1 MVKNEHTERL
11 NQVLDLSWNIFKSQ
25 FISGRHE
32 INKEAPFQ
40 HHFADIIN
48 KVGNLF
54 CLTREDAFYTDLETK
69 FPNLKHENKNKYIDI
84 TCEFYKKSKCA
95 IELKFKK
102 ESQGA
107 QDHGRIDIFQ
117 DLEAVELACKDVFDI
132 GKLFVITDSKPYI
145 NQSVRG
151 VGTIFPTH
159 NGYKTIPNVPYIST
173 SKGREDITITFRN
186 EYEFVWEE
194 IQGFHF
200 LSITVLKNNSNEV
213 ITEKQQETISSENFY
228 EWNGYCPESFLNG
241 EKVRMRL
248 NQNDFYESEK
258 TGLQIAMMFPGVQAV
273 IMNKRGNGKFRQTE
287 NYADEKFNFE
297 ILSEQTTDNP
307 PFCDTEL
314 IQNTKKLKEIITK
327 IK

>member
-1 MVKNEHTERL
+1 MIQNEHTERL
-11 NQVLDLSWNIFKSQ
+11 NEVLDLSWEIFKSQ
-25 FISGRHE
+25 FINGRHE

-69 FPNLKHENKNKYIDI
+69 FPSLKFENKNKYIDI

-117 DLEAVELACKDVFDI
+117 DLETVELACKEVFNI
-132 GKLFVITDSKPYI
+132 GKLYVITDSKPYI

-151 VGTIFPTH
+151 VGTVFPTH
-159 NGYKTIPNVPYIST
+159 NGYKTIPNVPYVST
-173 SKGREDITITFRN
+173 SKGRDNISITFQN
-186 EYEFVWEE
+186 EYNFQWEE
-194 IQGFHF
+194 IQGYYF
-200 LSITVLKNNSNEV
+200 LAITVRRKED
-213 ITEKQQETISSENFY
+213 EKFY
-228 EWNGYCPESFLNG
+228 EWNGYCPESELKG
-241 EKVRMRL
+241 EKIRMRL

-258 TGLQIAMMFPGVQAV
+258 TGLQIGFMFPGVQAV
-273 IMNKRGNGKFRQTE
+273 IMKKRGQGKFNHVKTF
-287 NYADEKFNFE
+287 ADDKFNFE
-297 ILSEQTTDNP
+297 ILSKQTMNNP
-307 PFCDTEL
+307 PFCETDL
-314 IQNTKKLKEIITK
+314 IQNISDLSEYLIAVK
-327 IK
+327 